1 MKKRLL
7 AALLILATVILS
19 LASCAYLPFVS
30 GQGDYLTRGELWNM
44 INGTLLGDTTVIG
57 GDTNNI
63 YIEGDTDLDDAA
75 ASRALLSAVS
85 VYASFKSISSGQLV
99 ESTGAGSGVIYKMNK
114 ETGDAYIITNYH
126 VVHNARTGGTRANE
140 VYLFLYGQEGL
151 SKYAIPATYVG
162 GCMQA
167 DIAVLKVTGSR
178 ILAESLAVE
187 ATLADSDGARVL
199 DTAIAVGNPEG
210 RGISA
215 TLGHVS
221 VDNEDIELTL
231 DGVNKVKIRVMRIDT
246 AVNEGNSGGGLFN
259 SRGELIGIVNAKPSD
274 TSIEGIGYAIPSN
287 LVSAVAD
294 NIIHYCADT
303 SKTSAYRC
311 LLGVTV
317 KISEQYLE
325 LDTESGALLRREKIV
340 VDAISAGGTVDG
352 VLAVGDE
359 LISVTVDGVE
369 YEITRLHS
377 IGDAMLRA
385 RVGDLVA
392 FKIIRGGVE
401 TTVTLFMPE
410 SALQEYK

>member
-63 YIEGDTDLDDAA
+63 YIEGATDTDTVA

-85 VYASFKSISSGQLV
+85 VYSTFRSISSGQLV
-99 ESTGAGSGVIYKMNK
+99 ESTGAGSGVIYKMNN
-114 ETGDAYIITNYH
+114 ETGDAYVITNYH
-126 VVHNARTGGTRANE
+126 VVHNAKTGGTRASEIN
-140 VYLFLYGQEGL
+140 LFLYGQETL
-151 SKYAIPATYVG
+151 AKYAIPATYVG

-167 DIAVLKVTGSR
+167 DIAVLRVSGSR
-178 ILAESLAVE
+178 ILAESLAVA
-187 ATLADSDGARVL
+187 ATLADSDGVRVL

-221 VDNEDIELTL
+221 VDNEDIGLAL
-231 DGVNKVKIRVMRIDT
+231 DGVNNVTIRVMRIDT
-246 AVNEGNSGGGLFN
+246 AVNEGNSGGGLYN

-287 LVSAVAD
+287 LVGAVAD
-294 NIIHYCADT
+294 NVLYYCADT
-303 SKTSAYRC
+303 NKTSAYRC
-311 LLGVTV
+311 MLGVTV
-317 KISEQYLE
+317 KIAEQYLE
-325 LDTESGALLRREKIV
+325 FDTESATLLRREKIV
-340 VDAISAGGTVDG
+340 VDAISVGGTVDG

-359 LISVTVDGVE
+359 LISVTLGGVE
-369 YEITRLHS
+369 YKINRLYS
-377 IGDAMLRA
+377 IGDVMLRA
-385 RVGDLVA
+385 RVGDTVI
-392 FKIIRGGVE
+392 FKVMRGGVE
-401 TTVTLFMPE
+401 TSLSLVLPE
-410 SALQEYK
+410 NALTEYR